1 MAELSAPSQNIV
13 DAFDRL
19 PANELNAAT
28 LQAIQTANPN
38 LIPVTDP
45 GKIQLWKMLFGT
57 LGFVA
62 VILAIGAVWLLLD
75 DKETGAAILL
85 APVSA
90 IVAGMFGLF
99 AASPGS

>member
-1 MAELSAPSQNIV
+1 
-13 DAFDRL
+13 
-19 PANELNAAT
+19 
-28 LQAIQTANPN
+28 
-38 LIPVTDP
+38 
-45 GKIQLWKMLFGT
+45 MLFGT